1 MPHLGHKTCI
11 YYHCAATNQNVKP
24 MNPLHFFLFIVLA
37 AAQALALW
45 PIPRSLQTG
54 SSFVKLSPSFDI
66 ELNGISKPPS
76 DLVDAISRTLYH
88 LKKDRLQRLVVGR
101 GDVDRGDV
109 AKSPTLSKLMLSLNG
124 GQVKS
129 IMEEATKPIGNR
141 SEEYSLTVPS
151 NGDAATISAKST
163 LGLLRGLTTFE
174 QLFYFDGV
182 GTLYTHQTP
191 VAITD
196 SPAYACLHSPKAHL
210 TN

>member
-1 MPHLGHKTCI
+1 MPHLGYKPVFITT
-11 YYHCAATNQNVKP
+11 AANQNVEP
-24 MNPLHFFLFIVLA
+24 MNLLQFFLFIVLS
-37 AAQALALW
+37 AAQVLALW

-76 DLVDAISRTLYH
+76 DLVDAISRTMCH

-101 GDVDRGDV
+101 GDIDRGDV
-109 AKSPTLSKLMLSLNG
+109 AKAPTLSKLKLSLNG
-124 GQVKS
+124 GQVRS

-141 SEEYSLTVPS
+141 SEEYSLSVPS

-182 GTLYTHQTP
+182 VALYTHQAP
-191 VAITD
+191 VTITD
-196 SPAYACLHSPKAHL
+196 SPAYACLHSSKAHVA
-210 TN
+210 N